1 MSDWLL
7 YFGLFLAV
15 FFTMEGVAWLLHRY
29 VMHGFLW
36 VLHKSHHEPRK
47 SSAWELNDAFG
58 LFFAAISIALFAW
71 SAQLGGPRWAFFVAL
86 GVTAYGVLSRGL
98 LSSTNTTSLV
108 AGDFRAHSPRFQGDN
123 LKRNQD
129 LAAALEAI
137 AKEKNTTTAQL
148 AIAWAL
154 SRGDDIIPLI
164 GARSRKRLTEALA
177 ALQLKLTPEDLKRIE
192 LAVPAE
198 QVAGT
203 RYDARQMGMLD
214 SERKSG

>member
-86 GVTAYGVLSRGL
+86 GVTAYGVVYFLAHDVLVHHRVNLGL
-98 LSSTNTTSLV
+98 NPKKGYLRRLYQ
-108 AGDFRAHSPRFQGDN
+108 AHRLHHAVDGKYGCVSFGFVFARSPEH
-123 LKRNQD
+123 LKRRLQE
-129 LAAALEAI
+129 LA
-137 AKEKNTTTAQL
+137 
-148 AIAWAL
+148 
-154 SRGDDIIPLI
+154 PLRERQ
-164 GARSRKRLTEALA
+164 RSRIDAKRALH
-177 ALQLKLTPEDLKRIE
+177 
-192 LAVPAE
+192 
-198 QVAGT
+198 
-203 RYDARQMGMLD
+203 
-214 SERKSG
+214 